1 MIEFKQIGW
10 TLMAGNIAVFALACV
25 ATLVLGALDP
35 GVGAG
40 GLTAPHSINRSFAH
54 GRRMRRPCFLSPASS
69 ARGGMIGS
77 KEERSLMT
85 DCSYYLFIQYG

>member
-35 GVGAG
+35 ALALVG
-40 GLTAPHSINRSFAH
+40 
-54 GRRMRRPCFLSPASS
+54 
-69 ARGGMIGS
+69 
-77 KEERSLMT
+77 
-85 DCSYYLFIQYG
+85 